1 MANRMMNKT
10 RFWKMIYMT
19 RTRDEGVLSI
29 KKVEEDKMNKMT
41 IRKKVMLLVAAG
53 MAMQS
58 MGLTVYAKEI
68 TEPTDF
74 TSTVKQTQSKEDV
87 LADAILQAQDAVKS
101 KKALLLEAQAELDK
115 VQPKYDVTKQ
125 AYEQASYK
133 YNQMESSVNS
143 AVLDAMKSNLQD
155 IKNKKKDLDQ
165 VALEKANAEKAK
177 KEAEDTYNKAVS
189 DLEKAQKSYDEA
201 VKNVSDSSFKED
213 VEKAKQ
219 AIEDA
224 KNAVMQAQIE
234 LNDAKTQQEELSS
247 KVSECEAALSDA
259 QNKLQEALDAKVDAE
274 NTLTSLQQ
282 QLSEANGKDNSEK
295 IQVIQNEIQN
305 LELEVN
311 NYNSKIESINSEVAT
326 LQSSLSKAQMD
337 LDIAKSKVE
346 EAKSNYDTKVEE
358 QNEAQAKMDEMEEQ
372 ATLKDGE
379 IAKLQEAVELARTK
393 FEEAKAKFDAESSQL
408 NDKKAAVEAAQ
419 KKLESLNDAY
429 QDALN
434 QWNQGSY
441 GYFKSIHAEYP
452 LYMME
457 DENLTNKNNLY
468 ECKLGADT
476 DPTNLD
482 NMIATIDYIK
492 QCNALRKQNG
502 LNELKVDLSLVVIA
516 QIDASGNIAQLEHNS
531 KWTHLGLYNCG
542 ENIAYGPKYY
552 NPFKGWYDSE
562 YKLYQDAIASGKYP
576 NLENMTSM
584 EVYSTWPDLWEKIGH
599 YYNILDERYN
609 YTGFALGQT
618 VKVNPGCNDYSQTF
632 GLTGSD
638 YTMTVDEYEKSLT
651 SYVNGL
657 KDVFKQHEQALEE
670 YTKANEELLKA
681 QKEMATYKTVEE
693 AQQTYLKALDDLS
706 NGQAEFNTFMNG
718 YLAQQKNL
726 EQAKANVQTALDA
739 IDLAKSQQEA
749 IENQIHD
756 LNSSISNKMD
766 ALSATKES
774 AAQAQKSIQDKE
786 AEIQKLNQSKLDVD
800 KIKANIS
807 KQESIVKDKT
817 DAWQLALNEVDNR
830 QSELESAE
838 KDLNNQL
845 VVVDEKKGVLKDK
858 EIEFNK
864 REEDYQNLLKLNQ
877 NVNDAFA
884 NLENAKNA
892 VVKAE
897 TVKTDLATKVKK
909 LEKALDQL
917 TMEYTK
923 LNSEKDKVDSLVACY
938 NNLKEKK
945 LDTEVL
951 TIDGYESICTL
962 LKQYKA
968 ALLDL
973 NEKKQVYQE
982 VKDKFDVLNTAYQKA
997 KADYDQAI
1005 IQETN
1010 VNNDLKKHLEESK
1023 KEVEKKQNDTKQS
1036 SSVNTGVQTA
1046 IASLSMTTVLGA
1058 AGAVVATRKLSRKEK
1073 HAKK

>member
-1 MANRMMNKT
+1 
-10 RFWKMIYMT
+10 MIYMT
-19 RTRDEGVLSI
+19 RTRDEGFLSI

-41 IRKKVMLLVAAG
+41 IRKKAMLLVAAG

-165 VALEKANAEKAK
+165 VALEKANAEKAR

-189 DLEKAQKSYDEA
+189 ELEKAQKIYDEA
-201 VKNVSDSSFKED
+201 VQNMDDVSFKEN

-224 KNAVMQAQIE
+224 KNAVMQAQTE
-234 LNDAKTQQEELSS
+234 LNDAKTQQEELSA
-247 KVSECEAALSDA
+247 KVLECETALSDA
-259 QNKLQEALDAKVDAE
+259 QNKLQESLDAKANAE
-274 NTLTSLQQ
+274 NTLASLQQ
-282 QLSEANGKDNSEK
+282 QLSEANGKDNSEQ
-295 IQVIQNEIQN
+295 IQGIQNEIQN
-305 LELEVN
+305 LELELN
-311 NYNSKIESINSEVAT
+311 NYNSKIESINSEVAI
-326 LQSSLSKAQMD
+326 LQSSLSKTQSD
-337 LDIAKSKVE
+337 LDVAKSNVE

-358 QNEAQAKMDEMEEQ
+358 QNKAQAKMDEMEEQ

-457 DENLTNKNNLY
+457 DENLINKDNLY

-542 ENIAYGPKYY
+542 ENIAYGSKHY

-632 GLTGSD
+632 GFTGSD

-739 IDLAKSQQEA
+739 IDLAKSQQEN

-756 LNSSISNKMD
+756 LDSFISNKMD
-766 ALSATKES
+766 ELSATKEL
-774 AAQAQKSIQDKE
+774 AAKAKKSILDEE

-800 KIKANIS
+800 NIKKQIS
-807 KQESIVKDKT
+807 KQESIIKDKT
-817 DAWQLALNEVDNR
+817 DAWQLALNEVDKR
-830 QSELESAE
+830 QSGLESAG

-897 TVKTDLATKVKK
+897 TVKTDLAAKVKK
-909 LEKALDQL
+909 LEKSLDQL

-923 LNSEKDKVDSLVACY
+923 LNSEKDKVDTIVSCY

-951 TIDGYESICTL
+951 TIEGYESICTL
-962 LKQYKA
+962 LKQYKD

-973 NEKKQVYQE
+973 NEKEQAYQE
-982 VKDKFDVLNTAYQKA
+982 VKDKFDVLNTAYQNA
-997 KADYDQAI
+997 KAHYNQAI

-1010 VNNDLKKHLEESK
+1010 AKKDLKKHLEESN

-1036 SSVNTGVQTA
+1036 SSVNTGVETA
-1046 IASLSMTTVLGA
+1046 IAGFGMTTVLGA
-1058 AGAVVATRKLSRKEK
+1058 AGAVVATRKLSCKEK

>member
-1 MANRMMNKT
+1 
-10 RFWKMIYMT
+10 MIYMT

-58 MGLTVYAKEI
+58 MGLTVYAKEV

-101 KKALLLEAQAELDK
+101 KKALLLEAQDELDK

-125 AYEQASYK
+125 AYEQASYTT
-133 YNQMESSVNS
+133 NQLSSSAND

-165 VALEKANAEKAK
+165 VVLEKATAEKAK

-189 DLEKAQKSYDEA
+189 DLEKAQKAYDEA
-201 VKNVSDSSFKED
+201 VQNMDDVSFKED

-224 KNAVMQAQIE
+224 KNAVMQAQTE
-234 LNDAKTQQEELSS
+234 LDVAKTHQEELSAQVS
-247 KVSECEAALSDA
+247 KCESALSDA
-259 QNKLQEALDAKVDAE
+259 QNKLEETLNAKVDAE

-282 QLSEANGKDNSEK
+282 QLSEADGKDNSEQ
-295 IQVIQNEIQN
+295 IQAIQNEIQN
-305 LELEVN
+305 LELELN
-311 NYNSKIESINSEVAT
+311 YYNSKIKSINSEVAT
-326 LQSSLSKAQMD
+326 LQSLLSKAQMD
-337 LDIAKSKVE
+337 LDIAKSNVE

-358 QNEAQAKMDEMEEQ
+358 QNKAQAEMDAMEEQ

-379 IAKLQEAVELARTK
+379 IAKLQEAVELARVK
-393 FEEAKAKFDAESSQL
+393 FEDAKAKFDAESSQL

-457 DENLTNKNNLY
+457 DENLTNKDNLY

-531 KWTHLGLYNCG
+531 KWDHLGLYNCG
-542 ENIAYGPKYY
+542 ENIAYGSKHY

-632 GLTGSD
+632 DFTGSD

-657 KDVFKQHEQALEE
+657 KDVFKKHEQALEE

-693 AQQTYLKALDDLS
+693 SQQTYLKALDDLS
-706 NGQAEFNTFMNG
+706 KGQTEYNSFMNG
-718 YLAQQKNL
+718 YLAQQKDL

-739 IDLAKSQQEA
+739 IELAQSKQED

-756 LNSSISNKMD
+756 LNGSISNKMD
-766 ALSATKES
+766 ELSATKEL
-774 AAQAQKSIQDKE
+774 AAQAQKSILDKE
-786 AEIQKLNQSKLDVD
+786 AEIQKLNQSKVDVD
-800 KIKANIS
+800 NIKKQIS

-817 DAWQLALNEVDNR
+817 DAWQLAFNEVDKR

-838 KDLNNQL
+838 KDLKDQL
-845 VVVDEKKGVLKDK
+845 VIVDEKKEVLKDK

-864 REEDYQNLLKLNQ
+864 REEDYQSLLKLNQ
-877 NVNDAFA
+877 NVNDASV

-892 VVKAE
+892 VVQAE
-897 TVKTDLATKVKK
+897 TSKKDLAAKVKK
-909 LEKALDQL
+909 LENALDQL
-917 TMEYTK
+917 TMEYTQ
-923 LNSEKDKVDSLVACY
+923 LNSEKDKVDNLVACY

-945 LDTEVL
+945 LDTEVS

-973 NEKKQVYQE
+973 NEKEQVYQE
-982 VKDKFDVLNTAYQKA
+982 VKDKFDVLNTAYQNA

-1005 IQETN
+1005 VQETN
-1010 VNNDLKKHLEESK
+1010 AKNDLKKHLEESN

-1036 SSVNTGVQTA
+1036 SSVNTGVETA
-1046 IASLSMTTVLGA
+1046 IAGLSMTTVLGV
-1058 AGAVVATRKLSRKEK
+1058 AGAVVASRKLSRKEK
-1073 HAKK
+1073 HANK

>member
-1 MANRMMNKT
+1 
-10 RFWKMIYMT
+10 MIYMT

-58 MGLTVYAKEI
+58 MGLTVYAKEV

-101 KKALLLEAQAELDK
+101 KKALLLEAQDELDK

-125 AYEQASYK
+125 AYEQASYTT
-133 YNQMESSVNS
+133 NQLSSSAND

-165 VALEKANAEKAK
+165 VVLEKATAEKAK

-189 DLEKAQKSYDEA
+189 DLEKAQKAYDEA
-201 VKNVSDSSFKED
+201 VQNMDDVSFKED

-224 KNAVMQAQIE
+224 KNAVMQAQTE
-234 LNDAKTQQEELSS
+234 LDVAKTHQEELSAQVS
-247 KVSECEAALSDA
+247 KCESALSDA
-259 QNKLQEALDAKVDAE
+259 QNKLEETLNAKVDAE

-282 QLSEANGKDNSEK
+282 QLSEADGKDNSEQ
-295 IQVIQNEIQN
+295 IQAIQNEIQN
-305 LELEVN
+305 LELELN
-311 NYNSKIESINSEVAT
+311 YYNSKIKSINSEVAT
-326 LQSSLSKAQMD
+326 LQSLLSKAQMD
-337 LDIAKSKVE
+337 LDIAKSNVE

-358 QNEAQAKMDEMEEQ
+358 QNKAQAEMDAMEEQ

-379 IAKLQEAVELARTK
+379 IAKLQEAVELARVK
-393 FEEAKAKFDAESSQL
+393 FEDAKAKFDAESSQL

-457 DENLTNKNNLY
+457 DENLTNKDNLY

-531 KWTHLGLYNCG
+531 KWDHLGLYNCG
-542 ENIAYGPKYY
+542 ENIAYGSKHY

-632 GLTGSD
+632 DFTGSD

-657 KDVFKQHEQALEE
+657 KDVFKKHEQALEE

-693 AQQTYLKALDDLS
+693 SQQTYLKALDDLS
-706 NGQAEFNTFMNG
+706 KGQTEYNSFMNG
-718 YLAQQKNL
+718 YLAQQKDL

-739 IDLAKSQQEA
+739 IELAQSKQED

-756 LNSSISNKMD
+756 LNGSISNKMD
-766 ALSATKES
+766 ELSATKEL
-774 AAQAQKSIQDKE
+774 AAQAQKSILDKE
-786 AEIQKLNQSKLDVD
+786 AEIQKLNQSKVDVD
-800 KIKANIS
+800 NIKKQIS

-817 DAWQLALNEVDNR
+817 DAWQLAFNEVDKR

-838 KDLNNQL
+838 KDLKDQL
-845 VVVDEKKGVLKDK
+845 VIVDEKKGVLKDK

-864 REEDYQNLLKLNQ
+864 REEDYQSLLKLNQ
-877 NVNDAFA
+877 NVNDASV

-892 VVKAE
+892 VVQAE
-897 TVKTDLATKVKK
+897 TSKKDLAAKVKK
-909 LEKALDQL
+909 LENALDQL
-917 TMEYTK
+917 TMEYTQ
-923 LNSEKDKVDSLVACY
+923 LNSEKDKVDNLVACY

-945 LDTEVL
+945 LDTEVS

-973 NEKKQVYQE
+973 NEKEQVYQE
-982 VKDKFDVLNTAYQKA
+982 VKDKFDVLNTAYQNA

-1005 IQETN
+1005 VQETN
-1010 VNNDLKKHLEESK
+1010 AKNDLKKHLEESN

-1036 SSVNTGVQTA
+1036 SSVNTGVETA
-1046 IASLSMTTVLGA
+1046 IAGLSMTTVLGV
-1058 AGAVVATRKLSRKEK
+1058 AGAVVASRKLSRKEK
-1073 HAKK
+1073 HANK

>member
-1 MANRMMNKT
+1 
-10 RFWKMIYMT
+10 MIYMT
-19 RTRDEGVLSI
+19 RTRDEGFLSI

-41 IRKKVMLLVAAG
+41 IRKKAMLLVAAG

-74 TSTVKQTQSKEDV
+74 TCTVKQTQSKEDV
-87 LADAILQAQDAVKS
+87 LADAIIQAQDTVKS
-101 KKALLLEAQAELDK
+101 KKALLLEAKAELDK
-115 VQPKYDVTKQ
+115 VQPKYDATKQ
-125 AYEQASYK
+125 VYEKASYTS
-133 YNQMESSVNS
+133 NQIESSVND
-143 AVLDAMKSNLQD
+143 AVLDAMISNLQD
-155 IKNKKKDLDQ
+155 IKNKKEDLNQ
-165 VALEKANAEKAK
+165 VALEKASAEKAR

-189 DLEKAQKSYDEA
+189 ELEKAQKTYDEA
-201 VKNVSDSSFKED
+201 VQNMDDVSFKEN

-219 AIEDA
+219 AIEEA
-224 KNAVMQAQIE
+224 KNAVMQAQTE
-234 LNDAKTQQEELSS
+234 LNDAKTQQEELSA
-247 KVSECEAALSDA
+247 KVIECETALSDA

-274 NTLTSLQQ
+274 NTLASLQQ
-282 QLSEANGKDNSEK
+282 QLSEANGKDNSEQ
-295 IQVIQNEIQN
+295 IQGIQNEIQN
-305 LELEVN
+305 LELELN
-311 NYNSKIESINSEVAT
+311 NYNSKIESLNSEVAT
-326 LQSSLSKAQMD
+326 LQSSLSKTQSD
-337 LDIAKSKVE
+337 LDVAKSKVE

-358 QNEAQAKMDEMEEQ
+358 QNKAQAEMDAMEEQ

-379 IAKLQEAVELARTK
+379 ITKLQEAVELARTK

-419 KKLESLNDAY
+419 KKQESLNVAY

-482 NMIATIDYIK
+482 NMIAAIDYIK

-632 GLTGSD
+632 GFTGSD

-657 KDVFKQHEQALEE
+657 NDVFKQHEQALEE

-693 AQQTYLKALDDLS
+693 AQQTYLKTLDDLS
-706 NGQAEFNTFMNG
+706 KGQTEFNTFMNR

-739 IDLAKSQQEA
+739 IDLAKSQQEN

-756 LNSSISNKMD
+756 LNGSISNKMD
-766 ALSATKES
+766 ELSVTKEL
-774 AAQAQKSIQDKE
+774 AVQAQKSIQDKE
-786 AEIQKLNQSKLDVD
+786 TEIQKLNQSKLDVD

-817 DAWQLALNEVDNR
+817 DAWQLAFNKVDQR
-830 QSELESAE
+830 QSELDSAE
-838 KDLNNQL
+838 KNLKDQL
-845 VVVDEKKGVLKDK
+845 DVVDEKKGVLKDK
-858 EIEFNK
+858 ELYLNK
-864 REEDYQNLLKLNQ
+864 KEEDYQNLLKLNQ

-884 NLENAKNA
+884 NLENAKKA

-897 TVKTDLATKVKK
+897 TKKTDLVAKVKI
-909 LEKALDQL
+909 LERSLDQL

-945 LDTEVL
+945 LNTEVL

-973 NEKKQVYQE
+973 NEKEQAYQE
-982 VKDKFDVLNTAYQKA
+982 VKHKFDVLNTAYQNA
-997 KADYDQAI
+997 KAHYDQAI

-1010 VNNDLKKHLEESK
+1010 AKKDLKEHLEESN

-1036 SSVNTGVQTA
+1036 SSVNTGVETA
-1046 IASLSMTTVLGA
+1046 IAGLSMTTVLGA

-1073 HAKK
+1073 HANK

>member
-1 MANRMMNKT
+1 
-10 RFWKMIYMT
+10 MT

-58 MGLTVYAKEI
+58 MGLTVYAKEV

-101 KKALLLEAQAELDK
+101 KKALLLEAQDELDK

-125 AYEQASYK
+125 AYEQASYTT
-133 YNQMESSVNS
+133 NQLSSSAND

-165 VALEKANAEKAK
+165 VVLEKATAEKAK

-189 DLEKAQKSYDEA
+189 DLEKAQKAYDEA
-201 VKNVSDSSFKED
+201 VQNMDDVSFKED

-224 KNAVMQAQIE
+224 KNAVMQAQTE
-234 LNDAKTQQEELSS
+234 LDVAKTHQEELSAQVS
-247 KVSECEAALSDA
+247 KCESALSDA
-259 QNKLQEALDAKVDAE
+259 QNKLEETLNAKVDAE

-282 QLSEANGKDNSEK
+282 QLSEADGKDNSEQ
-295 IQVIQNEIQN
+295 IQAIQNEIQN
-305 LELEVN
+305 LELELN
-311 NYNSKIESINSEVAT
+311 YYNSKIKSINSEVAT
-326 LQSSLSKAQMD
+326 LQSLLSKAQMD
-337 LDIAKSKVE
+337 LDIAKSNVE

-358 QNEAQAKMDEMEEQ
+358 QNKAQAEMDAMEEQ

-379 IAKLQEAVELARTK
+379 IAKLQEAVELARVK
-393 FEEAKAKFDAESSQL
+393 FEDAKAKFDAESSQL

-457 DENLTNKNNLY
+457 DENLTNKDNLY

-531 KWTHLGLYNCG
+531 KWDHLGLYNCG
-542 ENIAYGPKYY
+542 ENIAYGSKHY

-632 GLTGSD
+632 DFTGSD

-657 KDVFKQHEQALEE
+657 KDVFKKHEQALEE

-693 AQQTYLKALDDLS
+693 SQQTYLKALDDLS
-706 NGQAEFNTFMNG
+706 KGQTEYNSFMNG
-718 YLAQQKNL
+718 YLAQQKDL

-739 IDLAKSQQEA
+739 IELAQSKQED

-756 LNSSISNKMD
+756 LNGSISNKMD
-766 ALSATKES
+766 ELSATKEL
-774 AAQAQKSIQDKE
+774 AAQAQKSILDKE
-786 AEIQKLNQSKLDVD
+786 AEIQKLNQSKVDVD
-800 KIKANIS
+800 NIKKQIS

-817 DAWQLALNEVDNR
+817 DAWQLAFNEVDKR

-838 KDLNNQL
+838 KDLKDQL
-845 VVVDEKKGVLKDK
+845 VIVDEKKEVLKDK

-864 REEDYQNLLKLNQ
+864 REEDYQSLLKLNQ
-877 NVNDAFA
+877 NVNDASV

-892 VVKAE
+892 VVQAE
-897 TVKTDLATKVKK
+897 TSKKDLAAKVKK
-909 LEKALDQL
+909 LENALDQL
-917 TMEYTK
+917 TMEYTQ
-923 LNSEKDKVDSLVACY
+923 LNSEKDKVDNLVACY

-945 LDTEVL
+945 LDTEVS

-973 NEKKQVYQE
+973 NEKEQVYQE
-982 VKDKFDVLNTAYQKA
+982 VKDKFDVLNTAYQNA

-1005 IQETN
+1005 VQETN
-1010 VNNDLKKHLEESK
+1010 AKNDLKKHLEESN

-1036 SSVNTGVQTA
+1036 SSVNTGVETA
-1046 IASLSMTTVLGA
+1046 IAGLSMTTVLGV
-1058 AGAVVATRKLSRKEK
+1058 AGAVVASRKLSRKEK
-1073 HAKK
+1073 HANK

>member
-1 MANRMMNKT
+1 
-10 RFWKMIYMT
+10 MIYMT

-58 MGLTVYAKEI
+58 MGLTVYAKEV

-101 KKALLLEAQAELDK
+101 KKALLLEAQDELDK

-125 AYEQASYK
+125 AYEQASYTT
-133 YNQMESSVNS
+133 NQLSSSAND

-165 VALEKANAEKAK
+165 VVLEKATAEKAK

-189 DLEKAQKSYDEA
+189 DLEKAQKAYDEA
-201 VKNVSDSSFKED
+201 VQNMDDVSFKED

-224 KNAVMQAQIE
+224 KNAVMQAQTE
-234 LNDAKTQQEELSS
+234 LDVAKTHQEELSAQVS
-247 KVSECEAALSDA
+247 KCESALSDA
-259 QNKLQEALDAKVDAE
+259 QNKLEETLNAKVDAE

-282 QLSEANGKDNSEK
+282 QLSEADGKDNSEQ
-295 IQVIQNEIQN
+295 IQAIQNEIQN
-305 LELEVN
+305 LELELN
-311 NYNSKIESINSEVAT
+311 YYNSKIKSINSEVAT
-326 LQSSLSKAQMD
+326 LQSLLSKAQMD
-337 LDIAKSKVE
+337 LDIAKSNVE

-358 QNEAQAKMDEMEEQ
+358 QNKAQAEMDAMEEQ

-379 IAKLQEAVELARTK
+379 IAKLQEAVELARVK
-393 FEEAKAKFDAESSQL
+393 FEDAKAKFDAESSQL

-457 DENLTNKNNLY
+457 DENLTNKDNLY

-531 KWTHLGLYNCG
+531 KWDHLGLYNCG
-542 ENIAYGPKYY
+542 ENIAYGSKHY

-618 VKVNPGCNDYSQTF
+618 VKVNPGCIDYSQTF
-632 GLTGSD
+632 GFTGSD

-693 AQQTYLKALDDLS
+693 SQQTYLKALDDLS
-706 NGQAEFNTFMNG
+706 KGQTDYNSFMNE

-739 IDLAKSQQEA
+739 IELAQSKQED

-756 LNSSISNKMD
+756 LNGSISNKMD
-766 ALSATKES
+766 ELSTTKEL
-774 AAQAQKSIQDKE
+774 AAQAQKSIQAKE
-786 AEIQKLNQSKLDVD
+786 AEIQKLNQSKVDVD
-800 KIKANIS
+800 NIKKQIS

-858 EIEFNK
+858 KLNLHK
-864 REEDYQNLLKLNQ
+864 KQEDYQNLLKLNQ
-877 NVNDAFA
+877 NVNDAFS

-897 TVKTDLATKVKK
+897 TKKTDLAAKVKI
-909 LEKALDQL
+909 LEKSLDQL

-945 LDTEVL
+945 LDTEVSM
-951 TIDGYESICTL
+951 IDGYESICTL

-968 ALLDL
+968 VLLDL
-973 NEKKQVYQE
+973 NEKEQVYQE
-982 VKDKFDVLNTAYQKA
+982 VKDKFDVLNTTYQNA

-1005 IQETN
+1005 IQETYAKK
-1010 VNNDLKKHLEESK
+1010 DLKKHLEESN

-1036 SSVNTGVQTA
+1036 SSVNTGVETA
-1046 IASLSMTTVLGA
+1046 IAGLSMTTVLGA
-1058 AGAVVATRKLSRKEK
+1058 AGAVVASRKLSRKEK
-1073 HAKK
+1073 HANK

>member
-1 MANRMMNKT
+1 
-10 RFWKMIYMT
+10 MIYMT

-58 MGLTVYAKEI
+58 MGVTAYAKEI

-74 TSTVKQTQSKEDV
+74 MSTVKQTQSKEDV

-177 KEAEDTYNKAVS
+177 KEAEDTYNKAAS
-189 DLEKAQKSYDEA
+189 ELEKAQKIYDEA
-201 VKNVSDSSFKED
+201 VQNLDDVSFKEN

-219 AIEDA
+219 AIDEA
-224 KNAVMQAQIE
+224 KTAVMQAQTE
-234 LNDAKTQQEELSS
+234 LNDAKTQQEELSA
-247 KVSECEAALSDA
+247 KVLECETALSDA
-259 QNKLQEALDAKVDAE
+259 QNKLQESLDAKANAE
-274 NTLTSLQQ
+274 NTLASLQQ
-282 QLSEANGKDNSEK
+282 QLSEANGKDNSEQ
-295 IQVIQNEIQN
+295 IQGIQNEIQN
-305 LELEVN
+305 LELEIN
-311 NYNSKIESINSEVAT
+311 NYNSKIESMNSEIAA

-337 LDIAKSKVE
+337 LDVAKSNVE
-346 EAKSNYDTKVEE
+346 DAVSNYDTKVEE
-358 QNEAQAKMDEMEEQ
+358 QNKAQADMDEMEEQ

-457 DENLTNKNNLY
+457 DENLTNKDNLY
-468 ECKLGADT
+468 ECKLGVDT

-562 YKLYQDAIASGKYP
+562 YKSYQDAIASGKYP

-632 GLTGSD
+632 GFTGSD

-739 IDLAKSQQEA
+739 IDLAKSQQEN

-756 LNSSISNKMD
+756 LDSFISNKMD
-766 ALSATKES
+766 ELSATKEL
-774 AAQAQKSIQDKE
+774 AAKAKKSILDKE

-817 DAWQLALNEVDNR
+817 DAWQLALHEVDQR
-830 QSELESAE
+830 QSELDSAE

-982 VKDKFDVLNTAYQKA
+982 VKDKFDVLNTAYQNA
-997 KADYDQAI
+997 KADYDRAI

-1010 VNNDLKKHLEESK
+1010 AKNNLKKHLEEGK
-1023 KEVEKKQNDTKQS
+1023 EEVEKKQDDTKQS
-1036 SSVNTGVQTA
+1036 SSVNTGVVTA
-1046 IASLSMTTVLGA
+1046 IAGFGMTTVLGA

-1073 HAKK
+1073 HANK

>member
-1 MANRMMNKT
+1 
-10 RFWKMIYMT
+10 
-19 RTRDEGVLSI
+19 
-29 KKVEEDKMNKMT
+29 MNKMT
-41 IRKKVMLLVAAG
+41 IRKKTMLLVAAG

-58 MGLTVYAKEI
+58 MGLTTYAKESV
-68 TEPTDF
+68 EPTDF
-74 TSTVKQTQSKEDV
+74 TSTLKQTKSKEDI
-87 LADAILQAQDAVKS
+87 LADAILQAQVAVKS
-101 KKALLLEAQAELDK
+101 KKALLQEAQVELDK
-115 VQPKYDVTKQ
+115 AQPKYDGTKQ

-165 VALEKANAEKAK
+165 VTLEKEKAETGR
-177 KEAEDTYNKAVS
+177 KEAEDTYNKAVLE
-189 DLEKAQKSYDEA
+189 LEKAQKIYDEA
-201 VKNVSDSSFKED
+201 VKNASGFEN
-213 VEKAKQ
+213 AKQ
-219 AIEDA
+219 AIDEA
-224 KNAVMQAQIE
+224 KSAVMQAQTE
-234 LNDAKTQQEELSS
+234 LDDANRQQEELIS
-247 KVSECEAALSDA
+247 KVTECETALSDA
-259 QNKLQEALDAKVDAE
+259 QNKLQETLDAKVDAE
-274 NTLTSLQQ
+274 NTLTSLRQ
-282 QLSEANGKDNSEK
+282 QLSETNGKDNSEQ
-295 IQVIQNEIQN
+295 IQAIQNEIEN
-305 LELEVN
+305 LQLEVN

-326 LQSSLSKAQMD
+326 LQSSLSKTQSD
-337 LDIAKSKVE
+337 LDNAKSKVD
-346 EAKSNYDTKVEE
+346 EATSNYDAKVEE
-358 QNEAQAKMDEMEEQ
+358 QNKAQTEMDAMEEQ

-379 IAKLQEAVELARTK
+379 IAKLQETVELARKK
-393 FEEAKAKFDAESSQL
+393 FEDAKAKFDVESSQL
-408 NDKKAAVEAAQ
+408 ADKKAAVEAAQ

-441 GYFKSIHAEYP
+441 GYFKSIHADYP

-457 DENLTNKNNLY
+457 DENLTNKDNLY
-468 ECKLGADT
+468 ECKLGANT

-531 KWTHLGLYNCG
+531 KWGHLGLYNCG
-542 ENIAYGPKYY
+542 ENIAYGSKYY

-584 EVYSTWPDLWEKIGH
+584 EVRNTWPDLWEKIGH

-618 VKVNPGCNDYSQTF
+618 VKVNPGCIDYSQTF
-632 GLTGSD
+632 GFTGSD

-670 YTKANEELLKA
+670 YTKANEELMKA
-681 QKEMATYKTVEE
+681 QKEMATYKNVEE

-706 NGQAEFNTFMNG
+706 KGQTDYNSFMNG
-718 YLAQQKNL
+718 YLAQQKNV

-739 IDLAKSQQEA
+739 IDLAKSKEEE

-756 LNSSISNKMD
+756 LNDSISNKMD
-766 ALSATKES
+766 ALNATKELKE
-774 AAQAQKSIQDKE
+774 QAQKLIQNKK

-807 KQESIVKDKT
+807 KQELIVKSTTDK
-817 DAWQLALNEVDNR
+817 WQLAFNEVDQR
-830 QSELESAE
+830 QSEFESA
-838 KDLNNQL
+838 KKNLKNQS
-845 VVVDEKKGVLKDK
+845 VVVEKKKGILKEK
-858 EIEFNK
+858 ELDFNK
-864 REEDYQNLLKLNQ
+864 KEEDYQSLLKLNQ
-877 NVNDAFA
+877 NVNDASV
-884 NLENAKNA
+884 NLESAKNA

-897 TVKTDLATKVKK
+897 TVKIDLAAKVKK

-923 LNSEKDKVDSLVACY
+923 LNSEKDKVDTIVACY

-951 TIDGYESICTL
+951 NVDGYESVCTL
-962 LKQYKA
+962 LEQYKA

-973 NEKKQVYQE
+973 NEKEQVYQE
-982 VKDKFDVLNTAYQKA
+982 VKQKFDVVNTAYQHA

-1010 VNNDLKKHLEESK
+1010 AKNDLQKYLEESK

-1036 SSVNTGVQTA
+1036 NSVNTGVETA
-1046 IASLSMTTVLGA
+1046 IAGLGMTTILGA
-1058 AGAVVATRKLSRKEK
+1058 AGTVVTSRKLSRKEK
-1073 HAKK
+1073 HANK

>member
-1 MANRMMNKT
+1 
-10 RFWKMIYMT
+10 MIYMT
-19 RTRDEGVLSI
+19 RTRNEGFLSI

-41 IRKKVMLLVAAG
+41 IRKKAMLLVAAG
-53 MAMQS
+53 IAMQS

-68 TEPTDF
+68 TEPTNF

-87 LADAILQAQDAVKS
+87 LADAIIQAQDAVKS

-155 IKNKKKDLDQ
+155 IKNKKEDLNQ
-165 VALEKANAEKAK
+165 VATEKANAEKARI
-177 KEAEDTYNKAVS
+177 EAEDTYNKAVS
-189 DLEKAQKSYDEA
+189 ELEKAQKSYDEA

-224 KNAVMQAQIE
+224 KNAVMQAQTE
-234 LNDAKTQQEELSS
+234 LDDAMIHQEELSAQVS
-247 KVSECEAALSDA
+247 KCEAALSDA

-282 QLSEANGKDNSEK
+282 QLSEANGKDNSEQ
-295 IQVIQNEIQN
+295 IQTIQTEIQN
-305 LELEVN
+305 LELELN
-311 NYNSKIESINSEVAT
+311 NYNSMIESINSEVAV
-326 LQSSLSKAQMD
+326 LQSSLSKTQSD
-337 LDIAKSKVE
+337 LDVAKSNVE
-346 EAKSNYDTKVEE
+346 DAVSNYDTKVEE
-358 QNEAQAKMDEMEEQ
+358 QNKAQAKMDEMEEQ

-379 IAKLQEAVELARTK
+379 IAKLQEAVEMARTK
-393 FEEAKAKFDAESSQL
+393 FEETKAKFDAESSQL

-457 DENLTNKNNLY
+457 DENLINKDNLY

-492 QCNALRKQNG
+492 QCNSLRKQNG

-632 GLTGSD
+632 GFTGSD

-706 NGQAEFNTFMNG
+706 KGQAEFNTFMNG

-739 IDLAKSQQEA
+739 IDLAKSQQEN

-766 ALSATKES
+766 ALSTTKEL
-774 AAQAQKSIQDKE
+774 AKQVQKSIQDKE

-817 DAWQLALNEVDNR
+817 DAWQLAFNEVDQR
-830 QSELESAE
+830 QSEFESAE
-838 KDLNNQL
+838 KDVKDQL
-845 VVVDEKKGVLKDK
+845 VVVDEKKEALKDK
-858 EIEFNK
+858 ELNLSK
-864 REEDYQNLLKLNQ
+864 KEEDYQSSLKLNQ
-877 NVNDAFA
+877 NMNDAFA
-884 NLENAKNA
+884 NLEIAKNA

-897 TVKTDLATKVKK
+897 TSKKDLADKVKT

-951 TIDGYESICTL
+951 TIDGYESICAL

-968 ALLDL
+968 ALLDM
-973 NEKKQVYQE
+973 NEKEQVYQE
-982 VKDKFDVLNTAYQKA
+982 VKDKFDVVNTTYQKA

-1010 VNNDLKKHLEESK
+1010 VKNDLKKHLEESK

-1036 SSVNTGVQTA
+1036 SSVNTGVETA
-1046 IASLSMTTVLGA
+1046 IAGLSMTTVLGA
-1058 AGAVVATRKLSRKEK
+1058 AGAVVATCKLSRKEK
-1073 HAKK
+1073 HANK

>member
-1 MANRMMNKT
+1 
-10 RFWKMIYMT
+10 MIYMT
-19 RTRDEGVLSI
+19 RTRDEGFLSI

-41 IRKKVMLLVAAG
+41 IRKKAMLLVAAG

-58 MGLTVYAKEI
+58 MGLTAYAKEI

-87 LADAILQAQDAVKS
+87 LADAIIQAQDAVKS
-101 KKALLLEAQAELDK
+101 KKALLLEAKAELDK
-115 VQPKYDVTKQ
+115 VQPKYDATKQ

-165 VALEKANAEKAK
+165 VALEKTSAEKAK

-224 KNAVMQAQIE
+224 KNAVMQAQTE
-234 LNDAKTQQEELSS
+234 LDDAKTQQEELSS
-247 KVSECEAALSDA
+247 KALECEAALSDA

-282 QLSEANGKDNSEK
+282 QLSEANGKDNSEQ

-305 LELEVN
+305 LELELN

-326 LQSSLSKAQMD
+326 FQSSLSKTQSD
-337 LDIAKSKVE
+337 LDVAKSKVE

-358 QNEAQAKMDEMEEQ
+358 QNKAQAEMDAMEEQ
-372 ATLKDGE
+372 ASLKDGE
-379 IAKLQEAVELARTK
+379 ITKLQETVELARTK
-393 FEEAKAKFDAESSQL
+393 FEDAKAKFDAESSQL

-457 DENLTNKNNLY
+457 DENLINKDNLY

-542 ENIAYGPKYY
+542 ENIAYGSKHY

-632 GLTGSD
+632 GFTGSD

-706 NGQAEFNTFMNG
+706 KGQAEFNTFMNG

-739 IDLAKSQQEA
+739 IDLAKSQQEN

-756 LNSSISNKMD
+756 LDSSISNKMD
-766 ALSATKES
+766 ALSATKGL
-774 AAQAQKSIQDKE
+774 AAKAKKSILDKE

-800 KIKANIS
+800 NIKKQIS

-817 DAWQLALNEVDNR
+817 DAWQLALNEVDKR

-897 TVKTDLATKVKK
+897 TVKTDLADKVKT
-909 LEKALDQL
+909 LEKALDEL
-917 TMEYTK
+917 TAEYAN
-923 LNSEKDKVDSLVACY
+923 LNSEKNKVDALVACY

-945 LDTEVL
+945 LDTEVS
-951 TIDGYESICTL
+951 TIDGYESICAL

-973 NEKKQVYQE
+973 NEKEQVYQE
-982 VKDKFDVLNTAYQKA
+982 VKHKFDVVNTAYQNA

-1023 KEVEKKQNDTKQS
+1023 KEVEKEQNDTKQS
-1036 SSVNTGVQTA
+1036 SSVNTGVETA
-1046 IASLSMTTVLGA
+1046 IAGLSMTTVLGA
-1058 AGAVVATRKLSRKEK
+1058 AGAVVATCKLSRKEK

>member
-1 MANRMMNKT
+1 
-10 RFWKMIYMT
+10 MT

-58 MGLTVYAKEI
+58 MGLTVYAKEV

-101 KKALLLEAQAELDK
+101 KKALLLEAQDELDK

-125 AYEQASYK
+125 AYEQASYTT
-133 YNQMESSVNS
+133 NQLSSSAND

-165 VALEKANAEKAK
+165 VVLEKATAEKAK

-189 DLEKAQKSYDEA
+189 DLEKAQKAYDEA
-201 VKNVSDSSFKED
+201 VQNMDDVSFKED

-224 KNAVMQAQIE
+224 KNAVMQAQTE
-234 LNDAKTQQEELSS
+234 LDVAKTHQEELSAQVS
-247 KVSECEAALSDA
+247 KCESALSDA
-259 QNKLQEALDAKVDAE
+259 QNKLEETLNAKVDAE

-282 QLSEANGKDNSEK
+282 QLSEADGKDNSEQ
-295 IQVIQNEIQN
+295 IQAIQNEIQN
-305 LELEVN
+305 LELELN
-311 NYNSKIESINSEVAT
+311 YYNSKIKSINSEVAT
-326 LQSSLSKAQMD
+326 LQSLLSKAQMD
-337 LDIAKSKVE
+337 LDIAKSNVE

-358 QNEAQAKMDEMEEQ
+358 QNKAQAEMDAMEEQ

-379 IAKLQEAVELARTK
+379 IAKLQEAVELARVK
-393 FEEAKAKFDAESSQL
+393 FEDAKAKFDAESSQL

-457 DENLTNKNNLY
+457 DENLTNKDNLY

-531 KWTHLGLYNCG
+531 KWDHLGLYNCG
-542 ENIAYGPKYY
+542 ENIAYGSKHY

-632 GLTGSD
+632 DFTGSD

-657 KDVFKQHEQALEE
+657 KDVFKKHEQALEE

-693 AQQTYLKALDDLS
+693 SQQTYLKALDDLS
-706 NGQAEFNTFMNG
+706 KGQTEYNSFMNG
-718 YLAQQKNL
+718 YLAQQKDL

-739 IDLAKSQQEA
+739 IELAQSKQED

-756 LNSSISNKMD
+756 LNGSISNKMD
-766 ALSATKES
+766 ELSATKEL
-774 AAQAQKSIQDKE
+774 AAQAQKSILDKE
-786 AEIQKLNQSKLDVD
+786 AEIQKLNQSKVDVD
-800 KIKANIS
+800 NIKKQIS

-817 DAWQLALNEVDNR
+817 DAWQLAFNEVDKR

-838 KDLNNQL
+838 KDLKDQL
-845 VVVDEKKGVLKDK
+845 VIVDEKKGVLKDK

-864 REEDYQNLLKLNQ
+864 REEDYQSLLKLNQ
-877 NVNDAFA
+877 NVNDASV

-892 VVKAE
+892 VVQAE
-897 TVKTDLATKVKK
+897 TSKKDLAAKVKK
-909 LEKALDQL
+909 LENALDQL
-917 TMEYTK
+917 TMEYTQ
-923 LNSEKDKVDSLVACY
+923 LNSEKDKVDNLVACY

-945 LDTEVL
+945 LDTEVS

-973 NEKKQVYQE
+973 NEKEQVYQE
-982 VKDKFDVLNTAYQKA
+982 VKDKFDVLNTAYQNA

-1005 IQETN
+1005 VQETN
-1010 VNNDLKKHLEESK
+1010 AKNDLKKHLEESN

-1036 SSVNTGVQTA
+1036 SSVNTGVETA
-1046 IASLSMTTVLGA
+1046 IAGLSMTTVLGV
-1058 AGAVVATRKLSRKEK
+1058 AGAVVASRKLSRKEK
-1073 HAKK
+1073 HANK

>member
-1 MANRMMNKT
+1 
-10 RFWKMIYMT
+10 MT
-19 RTRDEGVLSI
+19 RMRNEGFLSI

-41 IRKKVMLLVAAG
+41 IRKKAMLLVAAG

-68 TEPTDF
+68 TEPTNF

-87 LADAILQAQDAVKS
+87 LADAIIQAQDAVKS

-125 AYEQASYK
+125 AYEQASYTT
-133 YNQMESSVNS
+133 NQLSSNAND

-165 VALEKANAEKAK
+165 VALEKTSAEKAK
-177 KEAEDTYNKAVS
+177 KEAEDTYNNAVS

-219 AIEDA
+219 ALDDA
-224 KNAVMQAQIE
+224 KNAVMQAQTE

-282 QLSEANGKDNSEK
+282 QLSEANGKDNSEQ

-305 LELEVN
+305 LELELN

-326 LQSSLSKAQMD
+326 LQSSLLKTQMD
-337 LDIAKSKVE
+337 LDIAKSNVE

-358 QNEAQAKMDEMEEQ
+358 QNKAQAEMDAMEEQ

-379 IAKLQEAVELARTK
+379 IAKLQETVELARTK

-441 GYFKSIHAEYP
+441 GYFKYIHADYP

-457 DENLTNKNNLY
+457 DEDLINKDNLY

-492 QCNALRKQNG
+492 ECNALRKQNG

-516 QIDASGNIAQLEHNS
+516 QIDSSGNIAQLEHNS

-542 ENIAYGPKYY
+542 ENIAYGSKHY

-618 VKVNPGCNDYSQTF
+618 VKVNPGCIDYSQTF
-632 GLTGSD
+632 GFTGSD

-693 AQQTYLKALDDLS
+693 FQQTYLKALDDLS
-706 NGQAEFNTFMNG
+706 KGQTDYNSFMNG

-739 IDLAKSQQEA
+739 IELAQSKQED

-756 LNSSISNKMD
+756 LNGSISNKMD
-766 ALSATKES
+766 ALSTTKEL
-774 AAQAQKSIQDKE
+774 AAQAQKSILDKE

-800 KIKANIS
+800 NIKKQIS

-817 DAWQLALNEVDNR
+817 DAWQLALNEVDKR
-830 QSELESAE
+830 QSELESAG

-864 REEDYQNLLKLNQ
+864 REEDYQSLLKLNQ
-877 NVNDAFA
+877 NVNDASV

-897 TVKTDLATKVKK
+897 TSKKDLAAKVKK
-909 LEKALDQL
+909 LENALDQL

-923 LNSEKDKVDSLVACY
+923 LNSEKDKVDALVACY

-945 LDTEVL
+945 LDTEVSM
-951 TIDGYESICTL
+951 IDGYESICTL

-968 ALLDL
+968 VLLDL
-973 NEKKQVYQE
+973 NEKEQVYQE
-982 VKDKFDVLNTAYQKA
+982 VKDKFDVLNTTYQNA

-1005 IQETN
+1005 IQETYAKK
-1010 VNNDLKKHLEESK
+1010 DLKKHLEESN

-1036 SSVNTGVQTA
+1036 SSVNTGVETA
-1046 IASLSMTTVLGA
+1046 IAGLSMTTVLGA
-1058 AGAVVATRKLSRKEK
+1058 AGAVVASRKLSRKEK
-1073 HAKK
+1073 HANK

>member
-1 MANRMMNKT
+1 
-10 RFWKMIYMT
+10 MIYMT

-58 MGLTVYAKEI
+58 MGVTAYAKEI
-68 TEPTDF
+68 TEPTDL
-74 TSTVKQTQSKEDV
+74 TSTVKQKQSKEDV
-87 LADAILQAQDAVKS
+87 LADAIIQAQDAAKS

-125 AYEQASYK
+125 AYEQVSYK

-165 VALEKANAEKAK
+165 VATEKANAEKAR

-189 DLEKAQKSYDEA
+189 ELEKAQKTYDEA
-201 VKNVSDSSFKED
+201 VQNLDDVSFKENVD
-213 VEKAKQ
+213 KAKQ
-219 AIEDA
+219 AIEEA
-224 KNAVMQAQIE
+224 KTAVMQAQTE
-234 LNDAKTQQEELSS
+234 LDDAKTQQEELSA
-247 KVSECEAALSDA
+247 KVLECEAALSDA

-282 QLSEANGKDNSEK
+282 QLSEANGKDNSEQ

-311 NYNSKIESINSEVAT
+311 NYNSKIESMNSEIVT
-326 LQSSLSKAQMD
+326 LESSLSKTQSD
-337 LDIAKSKVE
+337 LDVAKSNVE
-346 EAKSNYDTKVEE
+346 DAVSNYDTKVEE
-358 QNEAQAKMDEMEEQ
+358 QNKEQAKMDEMEEQ

-379 IAKLQEAVELARTK
+379 IAKLQEAVELARVK

-441 GYFKSIHAEYP
+441 GYFKYIHADYP

-457 DENLTNKNNLY
+457 DEDLINKDNLY

-492 QCNALRKQNG
+492 QCNSLRKQNG

-516 QIDASGNIAQLEHNS
+516 QIDASGNIAQLEHSS
-531 KWTHLGLYNCG
+531 KWNHLGLYNCG
-542 ENIAYGPKYY
+542 ENIAYGSKYY

-618 VKVNPGCNDYSQTF
+618 VKVNPGCIDYSQTF
-632 GLTGSD
+632 GFTGSD

-693 AQQTYLKALDDLS
+693 SQQTYLKALDDLS
-706 NGQAEFNTFMNG
+706 KGQTDYNSFMNE

-739 IDLAKSQQEA
+739 IELAQSKQED

-756 LNSSISNKMD
+756 LNGSISNKMD
-766 ALSATKES
+766 ALSATKEL
-774 AAQAQKSIQDKE
+774 AAQAQKSILDKE

-800 KIKANIS
+800 NIKKQIS

-817 DAWQLALNEVDNR
+817 DAWRLAFNEVNQR

-864 REEDYQNLLKLNQ
+864 REEDYQSLLKLNQ
-877 NVNDAFA
+877 NVNDAFV

-897 TVKTDLATKVKK
+897 TSKKDLAAKVKK
-909 LEKALDQL
+909 LENALDQL

-945 LDTEVL
+945 LDTEVS

-968 ALLDL
+968 ALLDM
-973 NEKKQVYQE
+973 NEKEQVYQE
-982 VKDKFDVLNTAYQKA
+982 VKDKFDVLNTAYQNA

-1010 VNNDLKKHLEESK
+1010 AKKDLKKHLEESN

-1036 SSVNTGVQTA
+1036 SSVNTGVETA
-1046 IASLSMTTVLGA
+1046 IAGLGMTTVLGA

-1073 HAKK
+1073 HANK

>member
-1 MANRMMNKT
+1 
-10 RFWKMIYMT
+10 MT
-19 RTRDEGVLSI
+19 RTRNEGFLSI

-41 IRKKVMLLVAAG
+41 IRKKAMLLVAAG

-58 MGLTVYAKEI
+58 MGLTAYAKEI

-101 KKALLLEAQAELDK
+101 KKALLLEAKAELDK
-115 VQPKYDVTKQ
+115 VQPKYDATKQ
-125 AYEQASYK
+125 AYEQASYTT
-133 YNQMESSVNS
+133 NQLSSSANE

-165 VALEKANAEKAK
+165 VALEKTSAEKAK

-224 KNAVMQAQIE
+224 KIAVMQAQTE
-234 LNDAKTQQEELSS
+234 LDDAMIHQEELSAQVS
-247 KVSECEAALSDA
+247 KCEAALSDA
-259 QNKLQEALDAKVDAE
+259 QNKLQESLDAKANAE

-282 QLSEANGKDNSEK
+282 QLSEANGKDNSEQ
-295 IQVIQNEIQN
+295 IQGIQNEIQN
-305 LELEVN
+305 LELELN
-311 NYNSKIESINSEVAT
+311 NYNSKIESMNSEVAT

-337 LDIAKSKVE
+337 LDIAKSNVE

-358 QNEAQAKMDEMEEQ
+358 QNKAQAEMDAMEEQ

-457 DENLTNKNNLY
+457 DENLINKDNLY

-516 QIDASGNIAQLEHNS
+516 QIDASGNITQLEHNS

-542 ENIAYGPKYY
+542 ENIAYGSKHY

-632 GLTGSD
+632 GFTGSD

-681 QKEMATYKTVEE
+681 QKEMATYKTVEQ

-706 NGQAEFNTFMNG
+706 KGQAEFNTFMNG

-726 EQAKANVQTALDA
+726 EQAKA
-739 IDLAKSQQEA
+739 K
-749 IENQIHD
+749 
-756 LNSSISNKMD
+756 
-766 ALSATKES
+766 
-774 AAQAQKSIQDKE
+774 KSILDKE

-800 KIKANIS
+800 NIKKQIS

-817 DAWQLALNEVDNR
+817 DAWQLAFNEVDQR
-830 QSELESAE
+830 QVVLDSAE
-838 KDLNNQL
+838 KNLKDQL
-845 VVVDEKKGVLKDK
+845 VVVDEKKEVLKDK
-858 EIEFNK
+858 ELNLSK
-864 REEDYQNLLKLNQ
+864 KEEDYQNLLKLNQ

-897 TVKTDLATKVKK
+897 TVKTDLAAKVKI
-909 LEKALDQL
+909 LEKSLDQL

-923 LNSEKDKVDSLVACY
+923 LNSEKDKVDTIVACY
-938 NNLKEKK
+938 NNLKDKK

-951 TIDGYESICTL
+951 TIDGYESICAL

-968 ALLDL
+968 ALLDM
-973 NEKKQVYQE
+973 NEKEQVYQE
-982 VKDKFDVLNTAYQKA
+982 VKDKFDVVNTAYQNA
-997 KADYDQAI
+997 KADYDHAI
-1005 IQETN
+1005 VQETN
-1010 VNNDLKKHLEESK
+1010 AKNDLKKHLEESN
-1023 KEVEKKQNDTKQS
+1023 KEVEKKQNDTQQS
-1036 SSVNTGVQTA
+1036 SSVNTGVETA
-1046 IASLSMTTVLGA
+1046 IAGFGMTTVLGA

>member
-1 MANRMMNKT
+1 
-10 RFWKMIYMT
+10 MT

-58 MGLTVYAKEI
+58 MGLTVYAKEV

-101 KKALLLEAQAELDK
+101 KKALLLEAQDELDK

-125 AYEQASYK
+125 AYEQASYTT
-133 YNQMESSVNS
+133 NQLSSSAND

-165 VALEKANAEKAK
+165 VVLEKATAEKAK

-189 DLEKAQKSYDEA
+189 DLEKAQKAYDEA
-201 VKNVSDSSFKED
+201 VQNMDDVSFKED

-224 KNAVMQAQIE
+224 KNAVMQAQTE
-234 LNDAKTQQEELSS
+234 LDVAKTHQEELSAQVS
-247 KVSECEAALSDA
+247 KCESALSDA
-259 QNKLQEALDAKVDAE
+259 QNKLEETLNAKVDAE

-282 QLSEANGKDNSEK
+282 QLSEADGKDNSEQ
-295 IQVIQNEIQN
+295 IQAIQNEIQN
-305 LELEVN
+305 LELELN
-311 NYNSKIESINSEVAT
+311 YYNSKIKSMNSEVAT

-337 LDIAKSKVE
+337 LDIAKSNVE

-358 QNEAQAKMDEMEEQ
+358 QNKAQAEMDAMEEQ

-379 IAKLQEAVELARTK
+379 IAKLQEAVELARVK
-393 FEEAKAKFDAESSQL
+393 FEDAKAKFDAESSQL

-457 DENLTNKNNLY
+457 DENLTNKDNLY

-531 KWTHLGLYNCG
+531 KWDHLGLYNCG
-542 ENIAYGPKYY
+542 ENIAYGSKHY

-632 GLTGSD
+632 DFTGSD

-657 KDVFKQHEQALEE
+657 KDVFKKHEQALEE

-693 AQQTYLKALDDLS
+693 SQQTYLKALDDLS
-706 NGQAEFNTFMNG
+706 KGQTEYNSFMNG
-718 YLAQQKNL
+718 YLAQQKDL

-739 IDLAKSQQEA
+739 IELAQSKQED

-756 LNSSISNKMD
+756 LNGSISNKMD
-766 ALSATKES
+766 ELSATKEL
-774 AAQAQKSIQDKE
+774 AAQAQKSILDKE
-786 AEIQKLNQSKLDVD
+786 AEIQKLNQSKVDVD
-800 KIKANIS
+800 NIKKQIS

-817 DAWQLALNEVDNR
+817 DAWQLAFNEVDKR

-838 KDLNNQL
+838 KDLKDQL
-845 VVVDEKKGVLKDK
+845 VIVDEKKGVLKDK

-864 REEDYQNLLKLNQ
+864 REEDYQSLLKLNQ
-877 NVNDAFA
+877 NVNDASV

-892 VVKAE
+892 VVQAE
-897 TVKTDLATKVKK
+897 TSKKDLAAKVKK
-909 LEKALDQL
+909 LENALDQL
-917 TMEYTK
+917 TMEYTQ
-923 LNSEKDKVDSLVACY
+923 LNSEKDKVDNLVACY

-945 LDTEVL
+945 LDTEVS

-973 NEKKQVYQE
+973 NEKEQVYQE
-982 VKDKFDVLNTAYQKA
+982 VKDKFDVLNTAYQNA

-1005 IQETN
+1005 VQETN
-1010 VNNDLKKHLEESK
+1010 AKNDLKKHLEESN

-1036 SSVNTGVQTA
+1036 SSVNTGVETA
-1046 IASLSMTTVLGA
+1046 IAGLSMTTVLGV
-1058 AGAVVATRKLSRKEK
+1058 AGAVVASRKLSRKEK
-1073 HAKK
+1073 HANK

>member
-1 MANRMMNKT
+1 
-10 RFWKMIYMT
+10 MIYMT
-19 RTRDEGVLSI
+19 RTRNEGFLSI

-58 MGLTVYAKEI
+58 MGVTAYAKEI
-68 TEPTDF
+68 TEPTDL
-74 TSTVKQTQSKEDV
+74 TSTVKQKQSKEDV

-125 AYEQASYK
+125 AYEQASYTT
-133 YNQMESSVNS
+133 NQLSSNAND

-165 VALEKANAEKAK
+165 VVLEKATAEKAK

-189 DLEKAQKSYDEA
+189 DLEKAQKAYDEA
-201 VKNVSDSSFKED
+201 VQNMDDVSFKED

-224 KNAVMQAQIE
+224 KNAVMQAQTE
-234 LNDAKTQQEELSS
+234 LDVAKTHQEELSAQVS
-247 KVSECEAALSDA
+247 KCEAALSDA
-259 QNKLQEALDAKVDAE
+259 QNKLEEALNAKVDAE

-282 QLSEANGKDNSEK
+282 QLSEADGKDNSEQ
-295 IQVIQNEIQN
+295 IQGIQNEIQN
-305 LELEVN
+305 LEFELN
-311 NYNSKIESINSEVAT
+311 NYNSKIESMNSEVAT

-337 LDIAKSKVE
+337 LDIAKSNVE
-346 EAKSNYDTKVEE
+346 EAKSNYDTEVEE
-358 QNEAQAKMDEMEEQ
+358 QNKAQEKMDEIEEQ
-372 ATLKDGE
+372 ATIKDGE
-379 IAKLQEAVELARTK
+379 IAKLQETVELARVK

-457 DENLTNKNNLY
+457 DENLTNKDNLY

-531 KWTHLGLYNCG
+531 KWDHLGLYNCG
-542 ENIAYGPKYY
+542 ENIAYGSKHY

-618 VKVNPGCNDYSQTF
+618 VKVNPGCIDYSQTF
-632 GLTGSD
+632 GFTGSD

-693 AQQTYLKALDDLS
+693 SQQTYLKALDDLS
-706 NGQAEFNTFMNG
+706 KGQTDYNSFMNG

-726 EQAKANVQTALDA
+726 EQAKANVQTAFDA
-739 IDLAKSQQEA
+739 IDLTKSKQED
-749 IENQIHD
+749 IENQIKD
-756 LNSSISNKMD
+756 LDGSISNKMD
-766 ALSATKES
+766 ELSATKEL
-774 AAQAQKSIQDKE
+774 AKQVQKSILDKE

-800 KIKANIS
+800 NIKKQIS

-817 DAWQLALNEVDNR
+817 DAWQLALNEVDKR
-830 QSELESAE
+830 QSELESAG

-864 REEDYQNLLKLNQ
+864 REEDYQSLLKLNQ
-877 NVNDAFA
+877 NVNDASV

-897 TVKTDLATKVKK
+897 TSKKDLAAKVKK

-923 LNSEKDKVDSLVACY
+923 LNSEKDKVDSLIACY

-945 LDTEVL
+945 LDTEVS

-973 NEKKQVYQE
+973 NEKEQVYQE
-982 VKDKFDVLNTAYQKA
+982 VKDKFDVLNTTYQNA

-1005 IQETN
+1005 IQETYAKK
-1010 VNNDLKKHLEESK
+1010 DLKKHLEESN

-1036 SSVNTGVQTA
+1036 SSVNTGVETA
-1046 IASLSMTTVLGA
+1046 IAGLSMTTVLGA
-1058 AGAVVATRKLSRKEK
+1058 AGAVVASRKLSRKEK
-1073 HAKK
+1073 HANK

>member
-1 MANRMMNKT
+1 
-10 RFWKMIYMT
+10 
-19 RTRDEGVLSI
+19 
-29 KKVEEDKMNKMT
+29 MNKMT

-58 MGLTVYAKEI
+58 MGVTAYAKEI
-68 TEPTDF
+68 TEPTDL
-74 TSTVKQTQSKEDV
+74 TSTVKQKQSKEDV

-125 AYEQASYK
+125 AYEQASYTT
-133 YNQMESSVNS
+133 NQLSSNAND

-165 VALEKANAEKAK
+165 VALEKTSAEKAK
-177 KEAEDTYNKAVS
+177 KEAEDTYNNAVS

-219 AIEDA
+219 ALDDA
-224 KNAVMQAQIE
+224 KNAVMQAQTE

-282 QLSEANGKDNSEK
+282 QLSEANGKDNSEQ

-305 LELEVN
+305 LELELN

-326 LQSSLSKAQMD
+326 LQSSLLKTQMD
-337 LDIAKSKVE
+337 LDIAKSNVE
-346 EAKSNYDTKVEE
+346 DAVSNYDTKVEE
-358 QNEAQAKMDEMEEQ
+358 QNKAQAEMDTMEEQ

-457 DENLTNKNNLY
+457 DENLTNKDNLY

-531 KWTHLGLYNCG
+531 KWDHLGLYNCG
-542 ENIAYGPKYY
+542 ENIAYGSKHY

-618 VKVNPGCNDYSQTF
+618 VKVNPGCIDYSQTF
-632 GLTGSD
+632 GFTGSD

-693 AQQTYLKALDDLS
+693 FQQTYLKALDDLS
-706 NGQAEFNTFMNG
+706 KGQTDYNSFMNG

-739 IDLAKSQQEA
+739 IELAQSKQED

-756 LNSSISNKMD
+756 LNGSISNKMD
-766 ALSATKES
+766 ALSTTKEL
-774 AAQAQKSIQDKE
+774 AAQAQKSILDKE

-800 KIKANIS
+800 NIKKQIS

-817 DAWQLALNEVDNR
+817 DAWQLALNEVDKR
-830 QSELESAE
+830 QSELESAG

-864 REEDYQNLLKLNQ
+864 REEDYQSLLKLNQ
-877 NVNDAFA
+877 NVNDASV

-892 VVKAE
+892 VVQAE
-897 TVKTDLATKVKK
+897 TSKKDLAAKVKK
-909 LEKALDQL
+909 LENALDQL

-923 LNSEKDKVDSLVACY
+923 LNSEKDKVDALVACY

-945 LDTEVL
+945 LDTEVSM
-951 TIDGYESICTL
+951 IDGYESICTL

-968 ALLDL
+968 VLLDL
-973 NEKKQVYQE
+973 NEKEQVYQE
-982 VKDKFDVLNTAYQKA
+982 VKDKFDVLNTTYQNA

-1005 IQETN
+1005 IQETYAKK
-1010 VNNDLKKHLEESK
+1010 DLKKHLEESN

-1036 SSVNTGVQTA
+1036 SSVNTGVETA
-1046 IASLSMTTVLGA
+1046 IAGLSMTTVLGA
-1058 AGAVVATRKLSRKEK
+1058 AGAVVASRKLSRKEK
-1073 HAKK
+1073 HANK

>member
-1 MANRMMNKT
+1 
-10 RFWKMIYMT
+10 
-19 RTRDEGVLSI
+19 
-29 KKVEEDKMNKMT
+29 MT
-41 IRKKVMLLVAAG
+41 IRNKAMLLVAAG

-58 MGLTVYAKEI
+58 MGLTAYAKEI

-101 KKALLLEAQAELDK
+101 KKALLLEAKAELDK
-115 VQPKYDVTKQ
+115 VQPKYDAAKQ

-165 VALEKANAEKAK
+165 VALEKTSAEKAK

-224 KNAVMQAQIE
+224 KNAVMQAQTE
-234 LNDAKTQQEELSS
+234 LDDAMIHQEELSAQVS
-247 KVSECEAALSDA
+247 KCEAALSDA
-259 QNKLQEALDAKVDAE
+259 QNKLQESLDAKENAE

-282 QLSEANGKDNSEK
+282 QLSEANGKDNSEQ
-295 IQVIQNEIQN
+295 IQAIQTEIQN
-305 LELEVN
+305 LELELN
-311 NYNSKIESINSEVAT
+311 NYNSMIESMNGEVAT
-326 LQSSLSKAQMD
+326 LQSSLSKTQSD
-337 LDIAKSKVE
+337 LDVAKSNVE

-358 QNEAQAKMDEMEEQ
+358 QNKAQAKMDEMEEQ

-429 QDALN
+429 QVALN

-457 DENLTNKNNLY
+457 DENLINKDNLY

-542 ENIAYGPKYY
+542 ENIAYGLKYY

-562 YKLYQDAIASGKYP
+562 YKLYQDAIASGKYL

-632 GLTGSD
+632 GFTGSD

-838 KDLNNQL
+838 KNLNNQL

-897 TVKTDLATKVKK
+897 TVKTDLAAKVKT
-909 LEKALDQL
+909 LEKSLDQL

-923 LNSEKDKVDSLVACY
+923 LNSEKDEADTIVSCY

-945 LDTEVL
+945 LDTEVS
-951 TIDGYESICTL
+951 TIDGYESICAL

-973 NEKKQVYQE
+973 NEKEQTYQE
-982 VKDKFDVLNTAYQKA
+982 VKHKFDVLNTTYQNA

-1010 VNNDLKKHLEESK
+1010 AKNNLKKHLEEGK
-1023 KEVEKKQNDTKQS
+1023 EEVEKKQDDTKQS
-1036 SSVNTGVQTA
+1036 SSVNTGVETA
-1046 IASLSMTTVLGA
+1046 IAGLGMTTMLGA

-1073 HAKK
+1073 MQKK

>member
-1 MANRMMNKT
+1 MANCMMNKT

-58 MGLTVYAKEI
+58 MGLTAYAKEI

-74 TSTVKQTQSKEDV
+74 TSTVKQKQSKEDV

-125 AYEQASYK
+125 AYEQASYTT
-133 YNQMESSVNS
+133 NQLSSSVND

-165 VALEKANAEKAK
+165 VALEKTSAEKAK

-189 DLEKAQKSYDEA
+189 ELEKAQKVYDEA
-201 VKNVSDSSFKED
+201 VQNMDDVSFKEN

-219 AIEDA
+219 AIEEA
-224 KNAVMQAQIE
+224 KTAVMQAQTE
-234 LNDAKTQQEELSS
+234 LDDAKTHQEELSAQVS
-247 KVSECEAALSDA
+247 KCEAALSDA
-259 QNKLQEALDAKVDAE
+259 QNKLEETLNAKVDAE

-282 QLSEANGKDNSEK
+282 QLSEANGKDNSEQ
-295 IQVIQNEIQN
+295 IQGIQNEIQN
-305 LELEVN
+305 LELELN
-311 NYNSKIESINSEVAT
+311 NYNSKIESMNSEVAT
-326 LQSSLSKAQMD
+326 LQSSLSKTQSD
-337 LDIAKSKVE
+337 LDVAKSNVE

-358 QNEAQAKMDEMEEQ
+358 QNKAQEKMDEMEEQ
-372 ATLKDGE
+372 ATLKDSE

-441 GYFKSIHAEYP
+441 GYFKSIHADYP

-457 DENLTNKNNLY
+457 DEDLINKDNLY

-492 QCNALRKQNG
+492 ECNALRKQNG

-516 QIDASGNIAQLEHNS
+516 QIDSSGNIAQLEHNS

-542 ENIAYGPKYY
+542 ENIAYGSKHY

-618 VKVNPGCNDYSQTF
+618 VKVNPGCIDYSQTF
-632 GLTGSD
+632 GFTGSD

-681 QKEMATYKTVEE
+681 QKEMASYESVEK
-693 AQQTYLKALDDLS
+693 AQSTYLKALDDLS
-706 NGQAEFNTFMNG
+706 KGQTDYNSFMNG
-718 YLAQQKNL
+718 YLAQQKDL

-739 IDLAKSQQEA
+739 IDLAKSQQEE

-756 LNSSISNKMD
+756 LNGSISNKMD
-766 ALSATKES
+766 ALSATKELE
-774 AAQAQKSIQDKE
+774 AQAQKSIQDKE
-786 AEIQKLNQSKLDVD
+786 AEIKKLNQSKLDVD
-800 KIKANIS
+800 NIKKQIS

-858 EIEFNK
+858 ELNLNK
-864 REEDYQNLLKLNQ
+864 KQEDYQSLLKLNQ
-877 NVNDAFA
+877 NVNDASV
-884 NLENAKNA
+884 NLESAKNA

-897 TVKTDLATKVKK
+897 TSKKDLAAKVKK

-945 LDTEVL
+945 LDTEVS

-973 NEKKQVYQE
+973 NEKEQVYQE
-982 VKDKFDVLNTAYQKA
+982 VKDKFDVLNTAYQNA
-997 KADYDQAI
+997 KAHYDQAI
-1005 IQETN
+1005 TQETN
-1010 VNNDLKKHLEESK
+1010 AKNNLKKHLEESN
-1023 KEVEKKQNDTKQS
+1023 KEVEKKQNDTQQS
-1036 SSVNTGVQTA
+1036 SSVNTGVETA
-1046 IASLSMTTVLGA
+1046 IAGFGMTTVLGA
-1058 AGAVVATRKLSRKEK
+1058 AGAVVVTRKLSRKEK

>member
-1 MANRMMNKT
+1 
-10 RFWKMIYMT
+10 MT

-58 MGLTVYAKEI
+58 MGVTAYAKEI
-68 TEPTDF
+68 TEPTDL
-74 TSTVKQTQSKEDV
+74 TSTVKQKQSKEDV
-87 LADAILQAQDAVKS
+87 LADAIIQAQDAVKS

-133 YNQMESSVNS
+133 YNQMESTVNS

-165 VALEKANAEKAK
+165 VVLEKATAEKAK

-189 DLEKAQKSYDEA
+189 DLEKAQKAYDEA

-224 KNAVMQAQIE
+224 KNVVMQAQTE
-234 LNDAKTQQEELSS
+234 LDDAKTHQEELSAQVS
-247 KVSECEAALSDA
+247 KCEAILSNA
-259 QNKLQEALDAKVDAE
+259 QNKLEETLNAKVDAE

-282 QLSEANGKDNSEK
+282 QLSEANGKDNSEQ
-295 IQVIQNEIQN
+295 IQGIQNEIQN
-305 LELEVN
+305 LELELN

-326 LQSSLSKAQMD
+326 LQSSLSKTQSD

-346 EAKSNYDTKVEE
+346 EAKSNYDKKVEE
-358 QNEAQAKMDEMEEQ
+358 QYKAQEKMDEMEEQ

-379 IAKLQEAVELARTK
+379 IAKLQEAVEFARTK
-393 FEEAKAKFDAESSQL
+393 FEDAKAKFDAESSQL

-457 DENLTNKNNLY
+457 DENLTNKDNLY

-492 QCNALRKQNG
+492 ECNSLRKQNG

-531 KWTHLGLYNCG
+531 KWDHLGLYNCG
-542 ENIAYGPKYY
+542 ENIAYGSKHY

-618 VKVNPGCNDYSQTF
+618 VKVNPGCIDYSQTF
-632 GLTGSD
+632 GFTGSD

-706 NGQAEFNTFMNG
+706 KGQTDYNSFMNG

-739 IDLAKSQQEA
+739 IELAQSKQED

-756 LNSSISNKMD
+756 LNGSISNKMD
-766 ALSATKES
+766 ALSTTKEL
-774 AAQAQKSIQDKE
+774 AAQAQKSILDKE

-800 KIKANIS
+800 NIKKQIS

-817 DAWQLALNEVDNR
+817 DAWQLALNEVDKR
-830 QSELESAE
+830 QSELESAG

-864 REEDYQNLLKLNQ
+864 REEDYQSLLKLNQ

-897 TVKTDLATKVKK
+897 TSKKDLAAKVKK
-909 LEKALDQL
+909 LEKVLDQL

-945 LDTEVL
+945 LDTEVS

-968 ALLDL
+968 ALLDM
-973 NEKKQVYQE
+973 NEKEQVYQV
-982 VKDKFDVLNTAYQKA
+982 VKDKFDVLNTAYQYA

-1005 IQETN
+1005 VQETN
-1010 VNNDLKKHLEESK
+1010 TKNDLKKHLEESN

-1036 SSVNTGVQTA
+1036 SSVNTGVEMA
-1046 IASLSMTTVLGA
+1046 IAGLGMTTILGA
-1058 AGAVVATRKLSRKEK
+1058 ASAVVASRKLSRKEK
-1073 HAKK
+1073 HANK

>member
-1 MANRMMNKT
+1 
-10 RFWKMIYMT
+10 MIYMT
-19 RTRDEGVLSI
+19 RTRDEGFLSI

-41 IRKKVMLLVAAG
+41 IRKKAMLLVAAG

-165 VALEKANAEKAK
+165 VALEKANAEKAR
-177 KEAEDTYNKAVS
+177 KEEEDTYNKAVS
-189 DLEKAQKSYDEA
+189 ELEKAQKIYDEA
-201 VKNVSDSSFKED
+201 VQNMDDVSFKEN

-224 KNAVMQAQIE
+224 KNAVMQAQTE
-234 LNDAKTQQEELSS
+234 LNDAKTQQEELSA
-247 KVSECEAALSDA
+247 KVLECETALSDA
-259 QNKLQEALDAKVDAE
+259 QNKLQESLDAKANAE
-274 NTLTSLQQ
+274 NTLASLQQ
-282 QLSEANGKDNSEK
+282 QLSEANGKDNSEQ
-295 IQVIQNEIQN
+295 IQGIQNEIQN
-305 LELEVN
+305 LELELN
-311 NYNSKIESINSEVAT
+311 NYNSKIESINSEVAI
-326 LQSSLSKAQMD
+326 LQSSLSKTQSD
-337 LDIAKSKVE
+337 LDVAKSNVE

-358 QNEAQAKMDEMEEQ
+358 QNKAQAKMDEMEEQ

-457 DENLTNKNNLY
+457 DENLINKDNLY

-542 ENIAYGPKYY
+542 ENIAYGSKHY

-632 GLTGSD
+632 GFTGSD

-739 IDLAKSQQEA
+739 IDLAKSQQEN

-756 LNSSISNKMD
+756 LDSFISNKMD
-766 ALSATKES
+766 ELSATKEL
-774 AAQAQKSIQDKE
+774 AAKAKKSILDEE

-800 KIKANIS
+800 NIKKQIS
-807 KQESIVKDKT
+807 KQESIIKDKT
-817 DAWQLALNEVDNR
+817 DAWQLALNEVDKR
-830 QSELESAE
+830 QSELESAG

-845 VVVDEKKGVLKDK
+845 VVDEKKGVLKDK

-864 REEDYQNLLKLNQ
+864 REEDYQSLLRLNQ

-897 TVKTDLATKVKK
+897 TVKTDLAAKVKK

-917 TMEYTK
+917 TTEYAN
-923 LNSEKDKVDSLVACY
+923 LNSEKDKVDGLVACY

-945 LDTEVL
+945 FDTEVL

-962 LKQYKA
+962 LKQYKD

-973 NEKKQVYQE
+973 NEKEQAYQE
-982 VKDKFDVLNTAYQKA
+982 VKHKFDVLNTTYQNA
-997 KADYDQAI
+997 KADYDQAL

-1010 VNNDLKKHLEESK
+1010 AKKDLKKHLEESN

-1046 IASLSMTTVLGA
+1046 IAGLSMTTVLGA

>member
-1 MANRMMNKT
+1 
-10 RFWKMIYMT
+10 
-19 RTRDEGVLSI
+19 
-29 KKVEEDKMNKMT
+29 MT
-41 IRKKVMLLVAAG
+41 IRKKAMLLVAAG

-58 MGLTVYAKEI
+58 MGHTAYAKEG
-68 TEPTDF
+68 TEPTAL

-87 LADAILQAQDAVKS
+87 LADAIIQAQDTVKS
-101 KKALLLEAQAELDK
+101 KKALLLEAKVELDK

-125 AYEQASYK
+125 AYEQASYTT
-133 YNQMESSVNS
+133 NQLSSSAND

-155 IKNKKKDLDQ
+155 IKNKKEDLNQ
-165 VALEKANAEKAK
+165 VALEKANAEKARK
-177 KEAEDTYNKAVS
+177 AAEDTYNKAVS
-189 DLEKAQKSYDEA
+189 ELEKAQKIYDEA
-201 VKNVSDSSFKED
+201 VQNLDDVSFKEN

-219 AIEDA
+219 AIDEA
-224 KNAVMQAQIE
+224 KNAVMQAQTE
-234 LNDAKTQQEELSS
+234 LDDAKTQQEELSAQVS
-247 KVSECEAALSDA
+247 KCEAALSDA

-282 QLSEANGKDNSEK
+282 QLSEANGKDNSEQ
-295 IQVIQNEIQN
+295 IQGIQNEIQN
-305 LELEVN
+305 LELELN
-311 NYNSKIESINSEVAT
+311 NYNSKIESMNNEIAA

-337 LDIAKSKVE
+337 LDIAKSNVE
-346 EAKSNYDTKVEE
+346 DAVSNYDTKVEE
-358 QNEAQAKMDEMEEQ
+358 QNKAQEKMDEMEEQ

-379 IAKLQEAVELARTK
+379 IVKLQEAVELARVK

-419 KKLESLNDAY
+419 MKLESLNDAY

-457 DENLTNKNNLY
+457 DENLTNKDNLY

-492 QCNALRKQNG
+492 ECNAFRKQNG

-516 QIDASGNIAQLEHNS
+516 QIDTSGNIAQLEHNS

-542 ENIAYGPKYY
+542 ENIAYGSKHY

-632 GLTGSD
+632 GFTGSD

-693 AQQTYLKALDDLS
+693 VQQTYLKALDDLS
-706 NGQAEFNTFMNG
+706 KGQAEFNTFMNG

-739 IDLAKSQQEA
+739 IDLAKSQQED

-756 LNSSISNKMD
+756 LDSSISNKMD
-766 ALSATKES
+766 ELSATKEL
-774 AAQAQKSIQDKE
+774 AVQAQKSIQDKE

-800 KIKANIS
+800 NIKKQIS

-838 KDLNNQL
+838 KDLKDQL

-858 EIEFNK
+858 ELEFNK
-864 REEDYQNLLKLNQ
+864 REEDYQSLLKLNQ
-877 NVNDAFA
+877 NVNDASIH
-884 NLENAKNA
+884 LEKAKNA

-897 TVKTDLATKVKK
+897 TRKKDLAAKVKT

-945 LDTEVL
+945 LDTEVS
-951 TIDGYESICTL
+951 TIDGYESICAL
-962 LKQYKA
+962 LKQYKE

-973 NEKKQVYQE
+973 NEKEQDYQE
-982 VKDKFDVLNTAYQKA
+982 VKGKFDVLNTAYQKA

-1010 VNNDLKKHLEESK
+1010 AKKDLKKHLEESN

-1036 SSVNTGVQTA
+1036 SSVNTGVETA
-1046 IASLSMTTVLGA
+1046 IAGLSMTTVLGA

-1073 HAKK
+1073 HANK